1 VLARVCSIGY
11 NEGVKS
17 RISVGD
23 LVILTMIQA
32 VLMAAANWNP
42 RFVPDSVGKGV
53 VVNIA
58 FLLAAI
64 FPGERFSRGLAR
76 FVLLFYIALVIY
88 DGFSLWYYGDSSA
101 LGWFAV
107 LVAPTLLAGFL
118 VTNPIMEPQGE
129 TAS

>member
-1 VLARVCSIGY
+1 
-11 NEGVKS
+11 
-17 RISVGD
+17 
-23 LVILTMIQA
+23 M
-32 VLMAAANWNP
+32 
-42 RFVPDSVGKGV
+42 F
-53 VVNIA
+53 
-58 FLLAAI
+58 
-64 FPGERFSRGLAR
+64 R